1 MDSGACMV
9 LKIFFAAIFFACA
22 CAVAPNNAR
31 VPDLVLAGTDD
42 APHTLSSKTSNTRA
56 TVYVFFSDHC
66 PCMRAHDARLVAL
79 ANDFASRGVRFFA
92 VDSEVGAAVA
102 AEKDHARER
111 NYPFPILV
119 DEGARA
125 ARALGAEYSTY
136 SVVVDERGDV
146 VYRGGLDS
154 DHTHLTNDA
163 APYLRDALDD
173 VIAGR
178 SVHHAQT
185 EALGCALRTW

>member
-1 MDSGACMV
+1 MDVGARMV
-9 LKIFFAAIFFACA
+9 LKTFLCASFLVSACA
-22 CAVAPNNAR
+22 ATPSAKAPTLA
-31 VPDLVLAGTDD
+31 LAGTDD
-42 APHTLSSKTSNTRA
+42 ATHALAGSSARA
-56 TVYVFFSDHC
+56 TVYVFFSEHC

-79 ANDFASRGVRFFA
+79 ANDYASRNVRFFA
-92 VDSEVGAAVA
+92 IDSEVGATIAS
-102 AEKDHARER
+102 EKDRALAR

-178 SVHHAQT
+178 TVRHPQT